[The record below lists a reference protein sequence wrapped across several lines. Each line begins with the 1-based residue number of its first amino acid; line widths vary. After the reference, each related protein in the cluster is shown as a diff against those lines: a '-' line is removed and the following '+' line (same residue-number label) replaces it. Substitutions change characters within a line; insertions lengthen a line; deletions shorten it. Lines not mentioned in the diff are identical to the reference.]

1 MHVKRINIMIRR
13 SFFVE
18 SENQPL
24 FYMFFGNNQNELPD
38 YMDVTNSRFC
48 YLTASETYT
57 KYRNNFITIDC
68 SDPSNTNEFIHIN
81 VINIEKIEDNIIT
94 FKDGMLFNLTSN
106 DNDPTIFNY
115 KYRQYK
121 IEQLIN

>member
-1 MHVKRINIMIRR
+1 MDVKQINVMIRR
-13 SFFVE
+13 SFFIK

-24 FYMFFGNNQNELPD
+24 FYKFFGNNQNELLD
-38 YMDVTNSRFC
+38 HMDVTNSRFC
-48 YLTASETYT
+48 CLTASETYT

-68 SDPSNTNEFIHIN
+68 SDPSDTNEFIHIN

-94 FKDGMLFNLTSN
+94 FKDDMIFYLTSN
-106 DNDPTIFNY
+106 NNVHNIFNY